1 MNTMERNDYID
12 SEHLVQLIKQAE
24 LSGYLKAISLV
35 KKQEE
40 IINTR
45 LNISN
50 NSLSELLYD
59 KRNEVLKGAL

>member
-50 NSLSELLYD
+50 NSLSEMLYD

>member
-1 MNTMERNDYID
+1 MSIMEKNDYID

-59 KRNEVLKGAL
+59 KRDEVLKGAL

>member
-59 KRNEVLKGAL
+59 KRDEVLKGAL

>member
-1 MNTMERNDYID
+1 MSIMERNDYID

-50 NSLSELLYD
+50 NSLSEMLYD

>member
-1 MNTMERNDYID
+1 MERNDYID

-50 NSLSELLYD
+50 NSLSEMLYD